1 MLTLLLDLLNAR
13 LSAAARRWLDDA
25 RQAGGESADRAR
37 FLTAYTTAARQLGT
51 APLAL
56 AEAERRRVAE
66 ADAEVQLG
74 HWALHDLGRA
84 VLLLE
89 AAAVRPT
96 QAFAAAALE
105 CYDNGDAAEQQS
117 WLRSLAVLPHPDQ
130 FVMTAIASCRTHIQP
145 LFESTACEN
154 PYPGR
159 HFPEPNFNQMV
170 LKSLFIGV
178 RLERIVGLDRRLN
191 AELSRMALDYARERT
206 LAHREVPPDIDRA
219 IRPSDR
225 ART

>member
-1 MLTLLLDLLNAR
+1 V
-13 LSAAARRWLDDA
+13 
-25 RQAGGESADRAR
+25 AD
-37 FLTAYTTAARQLGT
+37 
-51 APLAL
+51 
-56 AEAERRRVAE
+56 
-66 ADAEVQLG
+66 ADAEVHLG
-74 HWALHDLGRA
+74 HWGLHDLGRA

-89 AAAVRPT
+89 AAAARPP
-96 QAFAAAALE
+96 QEFAAAALD

-130 FVMTAIASCRTHIQP
+130 FAATAIASCRTHIQP
-145 LFESTACEN
+145 LFESIACEN

-159 HFPEPNFNQMV
+159 RFPEPNFNQLV
-170 LKSLFIGV
+170 LKSLFTGV

-191 AELSRMALDYARERT
+191 SELSRMALDYARERT

-219 IRPSDR
+219 IRSADR